1 MSLNVYLSSGIFYFN
16 SIYEYTYIYIPQ
28 REYCDVYIKL
38 KCIKS
43 YQININPEINLDFIL
58 SGILFH
64 HFYRTSN
71 RTKTTKRL

>member
-1 MSLNVYLSSGIFYFN
+1 MYTCHQEYFISIPFMNIHIF
-16 SIYEYTYIYIPQ
+16 IYP
-28 REYCDVYIKL
+28 RENCDVYIKL

-43 YQININPEINLDFIL
+43 YQINTNPEINLDFIL